1 MFKKIT
7 NCETCTKN
15 EDVSCD
21 KYEDNYRLSN
31 NKCFKIIDN
40 CDNYGTM
47 AIYVKNVKKDM
58 HLKEMKKKFVK
69 IFF

>member
-7 NCETCTKN
+7 NCEACKKN

-21 KYEDNYRLSN
+21 KFEDNYRLSN
-31 NKCFKIIDN
+31 NKWIIDN
-40 CDNYGTM
+40 CDNYDTM

-58 HLKEMKKKFVK
+58 HLKEMKKNLY
-69 IFF
+69 IFINL